1 MCFTP
6 TISFTIFAI
15 EWILG
20 FMVLGKR
27 KNSGRFHETYSL
39 AAYLLFFLG
48 FYQFTQGMFCVSG
61 DYAFWGL
68 AGFITY
74 TFLPALGLH
83 FAYTLIGKKDRKLS
97 WIYFIP
103 ALFSII
109 AVLTPNFVSIASC
122 SSYFI
127 VSIHSWSNLMGW
139 IYSAYYFGFIL
150 YVAYLFNLESRKGK
164 KDWNVV
170 MTGLIGILAFMIPTF
185 ILLILVPALKIGF
198 PSILCEFGL
207 LFGICVF
214 WMMHLMEKQR

>member
-27 KNSGRFHETYSL
+27 KNAGKFHEVYIL

-48 FYQFTQGMFCVSG
+48 FYQFTQGMFCISG

-74 TFLPALGLH
+74 TFLPAMGLH
-83 FAYTLIGKKDRKLS
+83 LAYVLIGNRDRRLNL
-97 WIYFIP
+97 IYFFP
-103 ALFSII
+103 GLFSII
-109 AVLTPNFVSIASC
+109 AVLTPNFVSMGSC

-127 VSIHSWSNLMGW
+127 VANHSWNVALGW
-139 IYSAYYFGFIL
+139 IYAFYYFGFIV
-150 YVAYLFNLESRKGK
+150 YSAYLYNLESRKGK
-164 KDWNVV
+164 KDWNIV
-170 MTGLIGILAFMIPTF
+170 MTGLIGILAFTIPTF
-185 ILLILVPALKIGF
+185 ILLILFPALKIGF
-198 PSILCEFGL
+198 PSILCEFAL

-214 WMMHLMEKQR
+214 WMIHLIEKQR